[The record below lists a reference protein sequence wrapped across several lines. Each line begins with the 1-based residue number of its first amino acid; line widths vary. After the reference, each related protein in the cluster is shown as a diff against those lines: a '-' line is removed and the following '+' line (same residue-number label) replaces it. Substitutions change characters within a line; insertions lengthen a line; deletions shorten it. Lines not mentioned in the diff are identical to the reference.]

1 MLSGVGNNSTIQVVS
16 RHLVNDTPFT
26 TVHGTVVNGT
36 LVSHISQKGRKC
48 WPLTQRERPTG
59 MRQPAASCSSGPAEN
74 GARVPRALP
83 RTGRCSGC
91 PSATMEAAQPCA
103 PFHHRRRA
111 WYGGGCRRGRA
122 LNAGRGLLLCCHSLC
137 RVLTLTAS
145 KIKR

>member
-48 WPLTQRERPTG
+48 WPRTQRERPTG

-103 PFHHRRRA
+103 PFHHRRSGYGLVRWWLPTGTSPQRRA
-111 WYGGGCRRGRA
+111 WPA
-122 LNAGRGLLLCCHSLC
+122 A
-137 RVLTLTAS
+137 VLS
-145 KIKR
+145 FFVQGPKS